1 MPGMRSRMNQSNRE
15 EVVSSDLNR
24 IGKLAAREAQ
34 DADAARATRA
44 DFYDPSSNTFD
55 DFSTAAKTAQAVP
68 ISGLTKVPSLQGIA
82 SSFDMNLGAGELEAY
97 VAGTPAA
104 DESIFQV
111 ARWPAQQ
118 LAWPVGGRPDPTNPR
133 ICLICVTPA
142 DSFTD
147 LGSRNI
153 LVDPNTR
160 ETTPQNV
167 YKTANPLATVQVVYG
182 TAAAVPLPPA
192 VPSSTTAIFEVV
204 VPAAAGDSTTF
215 YPVRR
220 SWRKIEFPGS
230 TQHGIVKGCV
240 PIVPVD
246 IIGGGVG
253 GGPGIPVGTH
263 RIVIDG
269 ELLTF
274 DNADYTLASVDDTV
288 TPPGTAPSG
297 NDKPTYLYLCGG
309 RNGPSRSLTGQ
320 NGHSPYGTYVPVT
333 LVESSTPPD
342 IRGYPSAS
350 LGIAAGPISF
360 TRAACCYIGLR
371 FRKANTVNIVPTVYD
386 GDWIRAD
393 QTVVTGL
400 LPVRGFKQA
409 AVSGAVS
416 GQAFTLA
423 TLPEISTVVELQAGA
438 LADSTA
444 AAVVVADASDN
455 AIMVVHPAA
464 TGIVTV
470 ESSIVPTTKS
480 LKVSVPAST
489 TLLLLASAYN
499 MNIPRLG
506 R

>member
-24 IGKLAAREAQ
+24 IGKLAARESQ

-82 SSFDMNLGAGELEAY
+82 SSFDMNLGAGELEMY

-104 DESIFQV
+104 DESVFQV

-118 LAWPVGGRPDPTNPR
+118 LAWPVGGRPDPSNPR

-192 VPSSTTAIFEVV
+192 VPSGTTAIFEVV

-240 PIVPVD
+240 PVD
-246 IIGGGVG
+246 SGATYA
-253 GGPGIPVGTH
+253 GIQAGTH
-263 RIVIDG
+263 RLVIDG

-274 DNADYTLASVDDTV
+274 DNGGYPLRPVDDTV
-288 TPPGTAPSG
+288 APPGTAPAG

-309 RNGPSRSLTGQ
+309 RNGPARTITHGTI
-320 NGHSPYGTYVPVT
+320 YGTYIPVA

-342 IRGYPSAS
+342 AFGYPTAL

-360 TRAACCYIGLR
+360 PRAACCYIGLR
-371 FRKANTVNIVPTVYD
+371 FRKANTATIVPTVYD
-386 GDWIRAD
+386 GDWIRAN
-393 QTVVTGL
+393 QTIASSSLSVLGFAEPAISGPQTTETITLGS
-400 LPVRGFKQA
+400 LP
-409 AVSGAVS
+409 S
-416 GQAFTLA
+416 
-423 TLPEISTVVELQAGA
+423 ISTLMQLSAGVSASGGAPGLVYDANLQNII
-438 LADSTA
+438 TMIPA
-444 AAVVVADASDN
+444 AATPAGYYAFGSVVVP
-455 AIMVVHPAA
+455 V
-464 TGIVTV
+464 GQ
-470 ESSIVPTTKS
+470 
-480 LKVSVPAST
+480 LKVTLGSSST
-489 TLLLLASAYN
+489 MLLLASAYN